1 MTTLAISIVLVI
13 KFYPLLRY
21 FIVKNLNSLIGSH
34 IQVSRGFYTHH
45 GIVVDDHKVIHYS
58 GFAEAFNKGCI
69 EVTDLDTFLG
79 DASAFE
85 VVNYPSWEVRYSDS
99 EVVARAYS
107 RLSEDDYNLIF
118 NNCEG
123 FACWCIT
130 GKNKSEQVDSIMR
143 NTTTSIIS
151 YSLSRSLATSTI
163 NETAKRMVAA
173 TAIKTIAPVVT
184 STAESALLNTAV
196 GASTGAIVGGAVST
210 GMGATGLVIATAFS
224 APVVVPL
231 AIVGAVGGVLWSL
244 FDD

>member
-1 MTTLAISIVLVI
+1 MILRVITVLVNI
-13 KFYPLLRY
+13 KKFKEN
-21 FIVKNLNSLIGSH
+21 IVKNLNSLIGSH

-85 VVNYPSWEVRYSDS
+85 VVNYPSWEVRYSNS

-107 RLSEDDYNLIF
+107 RLGENDYNLIF

-130 GKNKSEQVDSIMR
+130 GKNKSDQVDSAMR
-143 NTTTSIIS
+143 NATTTVLS
-151 YSLSRSLATSTI
+151 YSLARSVASSTI
-163 NETAKRMVAA
+163 NETAKRMVADLRCA
-173 TAIKTIAPVVT
+173 GNDARLL
-184 STAESALLNTAV
+184 STPTNAELLSQQKKFRTR
-196 GASTGAIVGGAVST
+196 S
-210 GMGATGLVIATAFS
+210 L
-224 APVVVPL
+224 L
-231 AIVGAVGGVLWSL
+231 AHLYKEPRRSCQSVHLSG
-244 FDD
+244 

>member
-1 MTTLAISIVLVI
+1 MILRVITVLVNI
-13 KFYPLLRY
+13 KKFKEN
-21 FIVKNLNSLIGSH
+21 IVKNLNSLIGSH

-58 GFAEAFNKGCI
+58 GFAEAFNKGFI

-130 GKNKSEQVDSIMR
+130 GKNKSDQVDSAMR
-143 NTTTSIIS
+143 NTTTTVLS
-151 YSLSRSLATSTI
+151 YSLARSVASSTI
-163 NETAKRMVAA
+163 NETAKRMVAT
-173 TAIKTIAPVVT
+173 TAIHTILPTTTIKSGIVGA
-184 STAESALLNTAV
+184 AV
-196 GASTGAIVGGAVST
+196 GAGTGAVTGGALVT
-210 GMGATGLVIATAFS
+210 GFGVVGASAVTAAA

-231 AIVGAVGGVLWSL
+231 AIIGAVGGALWSL

>member
-1 MTTLAISIVLVI
+1 M
-13 KFYPLLRY
+13 
-21 FIVKNLNSLIGSH
+21 KNLNALIGSH

-45 GIVVDDHKVIHYS
+45 GIVVNDYKVIHYS
-58 GFAEAFNKGCI
+58 GFAEAFNKGFI

-85 VVNYPSWEVRYSDS
+85 VVNYPSWEVRYSNS

-107 RLSEDDYNLIF
+107 RLGENDYNLIF

-130 GKNKSEQVDSIMR
+130 GKNKSEQVDSVMR
-143 NTTTSIIS
+143 NTTTTVLS
-151 YSLSRSLATSTI
+151 YSLARSVASSTI
-163 NETAKRMVAA
+163 NETAKRMVAT
-173 TAIKTIAPVVT
+173 TAIHTILPTTTIKSGIVGA
-184 STAESALLNTAV
+184 AV
-196 GASTGAIVGGAVST
+196 GAGTGAVTGGAL
-210 GMGATGLVIATAFS
+210 ATGFGVVGASAVTAAAV

-231 AIVGAVGGVLWSL
+231 AIIGAVGGALWSL

>member
-1 MTTLAISIVLVI
+1 MILRVITVLVNI
-13 KFYPLLRY
+13 KKFKEN
-21 FIVKNLNSLIGSH
+21 IVKNLNSLIGSH

-45 GIVVDDHKVIHYS
+45 GIVVDDDKVIHYS

-79 DASAFE
+79 YASAFE
-85 VVNYPSWEVRYSDS
+85 VVNYPSWEVRYSNS

-107 RLSEDDYNLIF
+107 RLGENDYNLIF

-130 GKNKSEQVDSIMR
+130 GKNKSDQVDSAMR
-143 NTTTSIIS
+143 NTTTTVLS
-151 YSLSRSLATSTI
+151 YSLARSVASSTI
-163 NETAKRMVAA
+163 NETAKRMVAT
-173 TAIKTIAPVVT
+173 TAIHTILPTTTIKSGIVGA
-184 STAESALLNTAV
+184 AV
-196 GASTGAIVGGAVST
+196 GAGTGAVTGGALVT
-210 GMGATGLVIATAFS
+210 GFGVVGASAVTAAA

-231 AIVGAVGGVLWSL
+231 AIIGAVGGALWSL